1 MKGMLTRRE
10 GMLAGVVL
18 LLFAAVA
25 AFWLAPRL
33 QHRLNQSARTLL
45 STLDRTAGG
54 ARYDRVS
61 VTFEGRAARLSGAV
75 RSEPDGHRLIRALG
89 EDLQTPGNTFNPVSR
104 VRTSDLAILPLP
116 AGWLVA
122 AVRGFDVEFIGV
134 CASEQ
139 EREALETSLRS
150 RWPSW
155 RGSLAFSI
163 QVDARRFD
171 ESAAWLATV
180 RALPAPEGRGIKSA
194 RLFAA
199 QIGRPWVD
207 LPVSAELPATT
218 PPASLLALGIT
229 SQEWQERLS
238 PRHDAVLSHHQQEA
252 AWQAEQERLSKLPPA
267 HVFLGRR
274 GNLVLLRGEV
284 FDIEAKRAVI
294 ATLMAALPG
303 TRLLDDLRAHGA
315 RRPGPGFGALDAPK
329 FLAGKQ
335 DKAFALALPGKP
347 WTSLDWEIGRDAQPW
362 SDTLPPGLDAAAV
375 REDSALVIDWL
386 QGSNAGIPTLPAPP
400 QPAFLT
406 LAVFDQQILLS
417 GRLAEEALRTQV
429 IAAVKRA
436 YPSGFTLTDQITISG
451 LTAASES
458 VQHTVQSVPNPGKAP
473 LLFAIAR
480 PGGVWKILSPETV
493 ATLTSLPDDQL
504 LQGLP
509 PQTLALAFSS
519 AIEEIQALG
528 LNFPEPPNRA
538 KEGPDEKP

>member
-1 MKGMLTRRE
+1 
-10 GMLAGVVL
+10 
-18 LLFAAVA
+18 
-25 AFWLAPRL
+25 
-33 QHRLNQSARTLL
+33 
-45 STLDRTAGG
+45 
-54 ARYDRVS
+54 
-61 VTFEGRAARLSGAV
+61 
-75 RSEPDGHRLIRALG
+75 
-89 EDLQTPGNTFNPVSR
+89 
-104 VRTSDLAILPLP
+104 
-116 AGWLVA
+116 
-122 AVRGFDVEFIGV
+122 
-134 CASEQ
+134 
-139 EREALETSLRS
+139 
-150 RWPSW
+150 
-155 RGSLAFSI
+155 
-163 QVDARRFD
+163 
-171 ESAAWLATV
+171 
-180 RALPAPEGRGIKSA
+180 
-194 RLFAA
+194 
-199 QIGRPWVD
+199 
-207 LPVSAELPATT
+207 
-218 PPASLLALGIT
+218 
-229 SQEWQERLS
+229 
-238 PRHDAVLSHHQQEA
+238 
-252 AWQAEQERLSKLPPA
+252 
-267 HVFLGRR
+267 
-274 GNLVLLRGEV
+274 
-284 FDIEAKRAVI
+284 
-294 ATLMAALPG
+294 
-303 TRLLDDLRAHGA
+303 
-315 RRPGPGFGALDAPK
+315 LDAPK

-362 SDTLPPGLDAAAV
+362 SDALPPGLDAAAV

-417 GRLAEEALRTQV
+417 GRLAEEALRTHV

-480 PGGVWKILSPETV
+480 PGGVWTILSPETV

-528 LNFPEPPNRA
+528 LNFPETPNRA